1 MERIVNNG
9 QRSNLVVIALFRKI
23 SLEGKVLLGI
33 SFTDCFLTTLL
44 IQFNLATEFNPL
56 MDFLLKQGVG
66 VFIVGKIGISVI
78 LIALLELFRN
88 KYPSILRYIQ
98 RCQRIA
104 IVCYMLQVALP
115 SLIFMCI

>member
-1 MERIVNNG
+1 M
-9 QRSNLVVIALFRKI
+9 IALYRKF
-23 SLEGKVLLGI
+23 SLVGKVLLSI

-66 VFIVGKIGISVI
+66 IFIVAKIEISII

-88 KYPSILRYIQ
+88 KYPSKL
-98 RCQRIA
+98 
-104 IVCYMLQVALP
+104 
-115 SLIFMCI
+115 